1 MHKLYLCF
9 SISNVILGGCASV
22 SQCFCPLLSLPP
34 PRQAPYSILDM
45 TGFRALVVVCLVS
58 LLRGGGSDAA
68 LVPASRTSGLPPTGP
83 VARSSVREP
92 LRKKAARLSRNL
104 FSALQKPLRD
114 ANFWARTA
122 KIYGSYK
129 LKQGR
134 SRLGGSLGRVRRGL
148 LHRNSN
154 SSSNNFASASM
165 GVLDYNSTHE
175 VNSRRMIDLCL
186 SMRGFYLKTGQ
197 FLGTRHDFMPLTYI
211 KKLSQL
217 HDNVPPLSGVEIR
230 GILERDLGGPL
241 ETFFSSLDLD
251 KPIGSA
257 SIAQVHKG
265 VWRQT
270 NQECAV
276 KVQYPNAERLMRGDL
291 ANLRRLAEFL
301 QKTEL
306 KFDLLSAIKELQKQ
320 IKNEFDFVSEARN
333 MDHIGEKLAV
343 SVPSVRL
350 PRSIRATP
358 SVLVMSFID
367 GPNLSKMDEFKASP
381 SRFVPAFVKRRYGK
395 KLLDTLSQAWGTML
409 FDLRAFNADPHPGNI
424 CISASGC
431 IGLLDWGQVKQVSD
445 NLAHKFGTLVLAIHA
460 NKESEIVDA
469 LFDLGVTVSNP
480 ADRKTVSA
488 IAVTMLDTRRVEG
501 YVIDPFSPQ
510 NSLKT
515 NSVTKVC

>member
-1 MHKLYLCF
+1 
-9 SISNVILGGCASV
+9 
-22 SQCFCPLLSLPP
+22 
-34 PRQAPYSILDM
+34 M

-68 LVPASRTSGLPPTGP
+68 LVPAISRTSGLPPTGRP
-83 VARSSVREP
+83 AARSSVREP

-104 FSALQKPLRD
+104 FSALNKPLRD

-129 LKQGR
+129 LKQGA
-134 SRLGGSLGRVRRGL
+134 SRLGGRVRRL

-154 SSSNNFASASM
+154 INNFASASM
-165 GVLDYNSTHE
+165 GMLDYNTTHE
-175 VNSRRMIDLCL
+175 INSRRMIDLCL

-217 HDNVPPLSGVEIR
+217 HDNVPPLSGAEIR

-251 KPIGSA
+251 KPIGAA

-270 NQECAV
+270 NQVCAV

-333 MDHIGEKLAV
+333 MDSIGEKLAV

-358 SVLVMSFID
+358 SVLVMTFID

-424 CISASGC
+424 CISATSGR

-488 IAVTMLDTRRVEG
+488 IAVTMLDTRRVKG